1 MEEQQAR
8 TEYEGSYIP
17 GTIRELV
24 EQSGGR
30 WSGTMQDL
38 LDAAKRYH
46 GVLLADNTKAL
57 SNEVKR
63 FERSLLEYD
72 GILHDRVRN
81 GNGGGKHRFYK
92 RQLAATESQPQGEQ
106 LSI

>member
-1 MEEQQAR
+1 
-8 TEYEGSYIP
+8 
-17 GTIRELV
+17 
-24 EQSGGR
+24 
-30 WSGTMQDL
+30 MQDL

-46 GVLLADNTKAL
+46 GVLLAGNTKAL

-92 RQLAATESQPQGEQ
+92 RQPATTESQPQGEQ